1 MIKKLYDFIFSINKI
16 KYSFDEN
23 IKFDE
28 LPYYEV
34 SELYHFK
41 ELIENWNTYSKEF
54 YKHMW
59 YIFENNIIKKYI
71 KWNDIWIEY
80 FNRWEEITFKHIKT
94 PN

>member
-41 ELIENWNTYSKEF
+41 
-54 YKHMW
+54 
-59 YIFENNIIKKYI
+59 
-71 KWNDIWIEY
+71 
-80 FNRWEEITFKHIKT
+80 
-94 PN
+94 

>member
-1 MIKKLYDFIFSINKI
+1 
-16 KYSFDEN
+16 
-23 IKFDE
+23 
-28 LPYYEV
+28 
-34 SELYHFK
+34 
-41 ELIENWNTYSKEF
+41 
-54 YKHMW
+54 MW